1 MDFTRVSENLKA
13 RGYAVSCFAT
23 AREAAEY
30 LDRTIDGRTVG
41 FGGSATLTKMG
52 LYERLGT
59 HNRVLWHWHAGDAK
73 EQVMEECL
81 RADVYLASVNGMSED
96 GTLVNIDRFG
106 NRLAA
111 TLYGPGKV
119 YFVVGRNKL
128 CPTYEAALERAR
140 NVASPQNAR
149 RIGCKTP
156 CAVGGRCY
164 NCKSPERICRGLT
177 VLWGPMLGREAEV
190 VLIDEDLG
198 Y

>member
-1 MDFTRVSENLKA
+1 M
-13 RGYAVSCFAT
+13 T
-23 AREAAEY
+23 A
-30 LDRTIDGRTVG
+30 
-41 FGGSATLTKMG
+41 MG

-73 EQVMEECL
+73 EQVMRKCL
-81 RADVYLASVNGMSED
+81 HADVYLASVNGMSED

-156 CAVGGRCY
+156 CVAGGRCY

>member
-1 MDFTRVSENLKA
+1 MDFTSVSENLRA

-23 AREAAEY
+23 AREAADY
-30 LDRTIDGRTVG
+30 LDSAIDGRTVG
-41 FGGSATLTKMG
+41 FGGSATLTAMG

-73 EQVMEECL
+73 EQVMRECL
-81 RADVYLASVNGMSED
+81 RADVYLTSVNGMSED

-128 CPTYEAALERAR
+128 CPTCEAALARAR

-156 CAVGGRCY
+156 CVAGGKCY
-164 NCKSPERICRGLT
+164 DCKSPERICRGLT

>member
-23 AREAAEY
+23 SQEAADY
-30 LDRTIDGRTVG
+30 LDGAIDGRTVG
-41 FGGSATLTKMG
+41 FGGSATLTAMG

-73 EQVMEECL
+73 EQVMRKCL
-81 RADVYLASVNGMSED
+81 HADVYLASVNGMSED

-140 NVASPQNAR
+140 NVADAITAR
-149 RIGCKTP
+149 APSASAG
-156 CAVGGRCY
+156 
-164 NCKSPERICRGLT
+164 
-177 VLWGPMLGREAEV
+177 
-190 VLIDEDLG
+190 D
-198 Y
+198 

>member
-1 MDFTRVSENLKA
+1 MDFTSVSENLRA

-23 AREAAEY
+23 AREAADY
-30 LDRTIDGRTVG
+30 LDSAIDGRTVG
-41 FGGSATLTKMG
+41 FGGSATLTAMG

-59 HNRVLWHWHAGDAK
+59 HNRVLWHWRTEGDK
-73 EQVMEECL
+73 EAVMKECL
-81 RADVYLASVNGMSED
+81 HADVYLTSVNGMSED

-128 CPTYEAALERAR
+128 CPTCEAALARAR

-149 RIGCKTP
+149 RIGCRTP
-156 CAVGGRCY
+156 CVAGGRCY
-164 NCKSPERICRGLT
+164 DCKSPERICRGLT